1 MVNQHAQLFEKRT
14 ATQEFYPSACFD
26 STYTKIGM
34 TARRL
39 AWLLCKD
46 DMQICKAL
54 RIYFALG
61 PGKGCSVKSIK
72 KFSVPGDVSSSLN
85 TTH

>member
-1 MVNQHAQLFEKRT
+1 MVK
-14 ATQEFYPSACFD
+14 SAD
-26 STYTKIGM
+26 SKIQRG
-34 TARRL
+34 L
-39 AWLLCKD
+39 AWPLCKD
-46 DMQICKAL
+46 DTQICKAL
-54 RIYFALG
+54 HIYFALG